1 MMFYTIK
8 GILSD
13 KLQNMSDKKQRVIAN
28 DIDKV
33 NAYLD
38 EGWVIVSIHT
48 TNTTT
53 IFLLQKDLTLR

>member
-1 MMFYTIK
+1 
-8 GILSD
+8 
-13 KLQNMSDKKQRVIAN
+13 MSDIKQRIIAN
-28 DIDKV
+28 DIDRV

-53 IFLLQKDLTLR
+53 IFLLEKDLTLK

>member
-1 MMFYTIK
+1 
-8 GILSD
+8 
-13 KLQNMSDKKQRVIAN
+13 MSDKKQRVIAN

-38 EGWVIVSIHT
+38 EGWVIISIHT

-53 IFLLQKDLTLR
+53 IFLLEKDLTLR

>member
-1 MMFYTIK
+1 
-8 GILSD
+8 
-13 KLQNMSDKKQRVIAN
+13 MSDIKQRVIAN

-48 TNTTT
+48 PNTTT
-53 IFLLQKDLTLR
+53 IFLLEKDLTLR

>member
-1 MMFYTIK
+1 MI
-8 GILSD
+8 
-13 KLQNMSDKKQRVIAN
+13 DKKQRVIKD

-53 IFLLQKDLTLR
+53 IFLLEKDLTLK